1 METFMKNLLVLSA
14 STALLS
20 GILLITGC
28 SSDDSSSGAS
38 GGSAAVPANAILID
52 SSAKAESTAVSAV
65 VTGVAIVSVFAV
77 ETSTTLT
84 GTDILNIAID
94 KVLNNR
100 QGSSSI
106 ATGVDLS
113 GDFCPSG
120 GSASGDEAETST
132 TYIATVNFNA
142 CSDGSTTLTGTFSIN
157 ATFTVNE
164 DGPYTVNASGDLTAT
179 FGSDSLGFN
188 GFSFIQSGDDGT
200 GAFTTT
206 TFTYAINP
214 SAGGGFAVQL
224 TQSLVGNEFVSCQL
238 TSGQVLVTGAAGSQ
252 ARATVNSDG
261 SVKIEYHSGDGNF
274 VETDNSPLLC
284 LF

>member
-1 METFMKNLLVLSA
+1 MKNLRTLYT
-14 STALLS
+14 STLLLT
-20 GILLITGC
+20 GLILITGC
-28 SSDDSSSGAS
+28 SSDDSSSG

-65 VTGVAIVSVFAV
+65 ATGDAIISIFAV

-84 GTDILNIAID
+84 GKDILNIAID

-100 QGSSSI
+100 QDPASI

-120 GSASGDEAETST
+120 GSASGDETGTST
-132 TYIATVNFNA
+132 TYNATVNFNA
-142 CSDGSTTLTGTFSIN
+142 CSDGSITLTGTFSIN
-157 ATFTVNE
+157 ATFTVDE
-164 DGPYTVNASGDLTAT
+164 DGPYTVNASGNLTAT
-179 FGSDSLGFN
+179 FNGGSVGFN

-200 GAFTTT
+200 GAFITT

-224 TQSLVGNEFVSCQL
+224 TQPLVGTENVSCQL
-238 TSGQVLVTGAAGSQ
+238 SSGQVLVTGAAGSQ
-252 ARATVNSDG
+252 ARATVNAGG
-261 SVKIEYHSGDGNF
+261 SVKIEYHNGDGNF
-274 VETDNSPLLC
+274 VETDNSPLAC
-284 LF
+284 LI